1 MSNTDGRV
9 IINIDSNAQKAAQ
22 DFNALD
28 RAVKKTDTDTKAFS
42 GSANV
47 LKNALGA
54 ISVGYVTSQLVNLGK
69 SAVNTS
75 MDFQALTNRMNA
87 AAGNKSIGAFWFS
100 LNLKYVIIGYTKLN
114 KWYIIKK

>member
-87 AAGNKSIGAFWFS
+87 AAGNKSIGAF
-100 LNLKYVIIGYTKLN
+100 
-114 KWYIIKK
+114 